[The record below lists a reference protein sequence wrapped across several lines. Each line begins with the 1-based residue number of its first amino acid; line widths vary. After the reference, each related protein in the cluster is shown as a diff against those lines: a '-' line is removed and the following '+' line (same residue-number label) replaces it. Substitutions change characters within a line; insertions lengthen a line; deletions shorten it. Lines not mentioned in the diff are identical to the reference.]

1 MKQNQGKAAGKAHGE
16 KNMWAEMREKEKKKI
31 NSFLYSFSFIDN
43 ITVLHRRTNSGLCT
57 APVTLPNRN
66 HLNL

>member
-1 MKQNQGKAAGKAHGE
+1 
-16 KNMWAEMREKEKKKI
+16 MWAEVREWEKGEKKI
-31 NSFLYSFSFIDN
+31 NSFLYSFSFLDN
-43 ITVLHRRTNSGLCT
+43 VIVLHRRTNLGLCT